1 MHSSKLKHI
10 VIACAQV
17 GELAVQQEFLG
28 EVHPAVIITVAAT
41 SHALEALLR
50 ENIPYLIIVLRTKND
65 DANKHNFLGVIRKNE
80 SLDNV
85 PVFMYTAAPAKK
97 DLLDL
102 LKKWR
107 NALTYLPL

>member
-1 MHSSKLKHI
+1 MYPSKLKHI
-10 VIACAQV
+10 VIACAHV
-17 GELAVQQEFLG
+17 GELAVQQAFLG
-28 EVHPAVIITVAAT
+28 DVHPSVIITVAAT
-41 SHALEALLR
+41 SHALETLLR
-50 ENIPYLIIVLRTKND
+50 KDIPDLIIVLRTKND
-65 DANKHNFLGVIRKNE
+65 EAHKHHFLDVIRKNE

-85 PVFMYTAAPAKK
+85 PVFVYTAAPAKK